1 MARAGMV
8 DLYHKDKPD
17 EPVEFW
23 PVDAKHALSF
33 SDEWSNASKAQK
45 DENEAQA
52 AVKAAVMA
60 QKSKA
65 KSAE

>member
-1 MARAGMV
+1 MARVGMV

-33 SDEWSNASKAQK
+33 ADEWSKQSKAER
-45 DENEAQA
+45 DEAEAQA
-52 AVKAAVMA
+52 AVRAAVMS
-60 QKSKA
+60 QKSKS
-65 KSAE
+65 KTSE